1 MLECTENRKV
11 CNPLGIERMRT
22 ICQTCGGDNIHM
34 FKTNTLFSD
43 EEMIFKRDDH
53 FYCADCEDE
62 CLIDEIEDSKPEIK
76 SPFWSAP

>member
-1 MLECTENRKV
+1 
-11 CNPLGIERMRT
+11 
-22 ICQTCGGDNIHM
+22 M

-76 SPFWSAP
+76 SPFWTAP